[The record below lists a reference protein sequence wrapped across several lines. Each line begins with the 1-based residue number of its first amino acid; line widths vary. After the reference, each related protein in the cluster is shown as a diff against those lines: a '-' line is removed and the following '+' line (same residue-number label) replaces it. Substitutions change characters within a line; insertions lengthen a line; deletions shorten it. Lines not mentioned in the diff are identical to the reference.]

1 MKISYIYNKVALFAL
16 AALAFTACND
26 IDEDD
31 RYIYVEPPQTDKVVL
46 IEDFTGQN
54 CMNCPTATEFIEQMQ
69 ETYGADRIIAVG
81 IHSGQLAKGMPL
93 YTETGQHYFDQWGII
108 GQPAGVIDRRTKVE
122 GVNSITPW
130 NTAVNNALSENAPL
144 RLSAATAYD
153 AATRAVTIDV
163 TAEGVLDV
171 SGYLQIW
178 LIEDN
183 ILNPQKMPDG
193 STIRAYEHNH
203 VFRTAVNGEDGEAF
217 TLAWDETKTVS
228 HTYTLDDKWKE
239 ADMSVVAFVY
249 NDEGVQQAVK
259 VPVIPASAD
268 DDASAS
274 ED

>member
-54 CMNCPTATEFIEQMQ
+54 CLNCPTATEFIEQIQ
-69 ETYGADRIIAVG
+69 EDYGTDRVIAVG
-81 IHSGQLAKGMPL
+81 IHSGSMNQGLPL
-93 YTETGQHYFDQWGII
+93 YTQTGQHYFDQWNII

-130 NTAVNNALSENAPL
+130 NTAVNNALALSAPL
-144 RLSAATAYD
+144 RLSATTSYD
-153 AATRAVTIDV
+153 AATRTVSIDV

-171 SGYLQIW
+171 EGMLQLW
-178 LIEDN
+178 LVEDN
-183 ILNPQKMPDG
+183 IVNPQKMPDG
-193 STIRAYEHNH
+193 STVRNYVHNH

-217 TLAWDETKTVS
+217 SLAWGETKTVS
-228 HTYTLDDKWKE
+228 HTYTLDAAWKE

-259 VPVIPASAD
+259 VPVIPAESG
-268 DDASAS
+268 
-274 ED
+274 EN

>member
-46 IEDFTGQN
+46 IEDFTGQM
-54 CMNCPTATEFIEQMQ
+54 CSNCPVATGYIEQMQ
-69 ETYGADRIIAVG
+69 EDYGADRIIAVG
-81 IHSGQLAKGMPL
+81 VHSGQLAKGMPL

-153 AATRAVTIDV
+153 AATRTVSINV

-171 SGYLQIW
+171 SGYLQLW
-178 LIEDN
+178 LVEDN
-183 ILNPQKMPDG
+183 VVAMQMLPDRTVNPQYNHM
-193 STIRAYEHNH
+193 H

-228 HTYTLDDKWKE
+228 HTYTLDAKWKE

-259 VPVIPASAD
+259 VPVIPAASGD
-268 DDASAS
+268 DTPAS
-274 ED
+274 EN